1 MATFMLQKLQI
12 EQRLQDEL
20 KQGQVS
26 RQNHVS
32 MSDRRREQQKQKEIS
47 VEEVSIQASEFLQEA
62 EEHFRKVNHLRGLA
76 LTFKHCYETA

>member
-32 MSDRRREQQKQKEIS
+32 MSDRRREQQK
-47 VEEVSIQASEFLQEA
+47 
-62 EEHFRKVNHLRGLA
+62 
-76 LTFKHCYETA
+76 